1 MNFLPH
7 FRSSQGINQPQK
19 MGIQK
24 PIVPI
29 QPSFIN
35 QAQTANSTIL
45 IDSLINVDP
54 TVTSG
59 IDITTPVTS
68 NAIPAPPTPPSG
80 TRSHPMSV
88 SEKAPS
94 IESPGPATNPITVE
108 WAIKGPQKL
117 KYTQLFNTTDRTR
130 SGYLTGAQARN
141 LLLQSTLPQA
151 TLAQV
156 WALADIDSDGRLSC
170 DEFLLA
176 MHLCEIASQ
185 GEQIPAKLP
194 PDLIP
199 PTFRKNTSRHGSVS
213 ASGANSRH
221 GSISS
226 QSGSAVNVDLDA
238 LHSFNQ
244 NTFED
249 KRKENFD
256 KGQAELE
263 RRRKVLQGNAII
275 YVTCEMFNLF
285 TSYLNSKMLNVRKLK
300 NVNEKNAK
308 KPKKRKRLVWKL
320 NAKKEKSWS
329 DNYKYKEN
337 LNKNEK
343 RNENMN
349 LNKKRY
355 CSEKIFF
362 FIPTKI

>member
-1 MNFLPH
+1 MNLLTH

-19 MGIQK
+19 MDIQK

-35 QAQTANSTIL
+35 QANTVNSTIL
-45 IDSLINVDP
+45 IDSLINVGP

-68 NAIPAPPTPPSG
+68 NAIPALLTPPSG
-80 TRSHPMSV
+80 TQSHPMSV

-94 IESPGPATNPITVE
+94 IESPGSATNPIAVE

-130 SGYLTGAQARN
+130 SGYLTGAQART

-151 TLAQV
+151 TLAQI

-185 GEQIPAKLP
+185 GEQIPVKLP

-199 PTFRKNTSRHGSVS
+199 PTFRTNTSRHGSVS

-238 LHSFNQ
+238 LHNFNQ

-263 RRRKVLQGNAII
+263 RRRKVLQGNAI
-275 YVTCEMFNLF
+275 T
-285 TSYLNSKMLNVRKLK
+285 
-300 NVNEKNAK
+300 
-308 KPKKRKRLVWKL
+308 
-320 NAKKEKSWS
+320 
-329 DNYKYKEN
+329 
-337 LNKNEK
+337 
-343 RNENMN
+343 
-349 LNKKRY
+349 
-355 CSEKIFF
+355 
-362 FIPTKI
+362 